1 MSREK
6 ETGFLDR
13 WSARKRGV
21 AAETSA
27 GDFATDGPGTEEPD
41 LPEDE
46 RTDEEILADAGLK
59 DPDLLEQGDD
69 FSAYLKSALP
79 DRIKKR
85 VLRKLWVSNPVLANL
100 DGLCDYD
107 DDFTDAAMVVP
118 DMKTLYQVGKG
129 MFREVLEDDAEA
141 DETAPA
147 EATEEAPADTDGMLA
162 EKGGDDPAET
172 PNSLRSGPAES
183 DLNETESPTETAGI
197 ATLGDQNPPSQRRH
211 MRFRYQSRG

>member
-21 AAETSA
+21 AAEASA
-27 GDFATDGPGTEEPD
+27 GDQAGGPGSGEPD
-41 LPEDE
+41 PVEDK

-141 DETAPA
+141 DQTAP
-147 EATEEAPADTDGMLA
+147 EDAPGETDGVLA
-162 EKGGDDPAET
+162 ESGAEHPT
-172 PNSLRSGPAES
+172 PPPELPQSGAGES
-183 DLNETESPTETAGI
+183 DIGETESPTETAEI
-197 ATLGDQNPPSQRRH
+197 ATVGDKFSPSQRRH